1 MDLMVFLAIVI
12 FVTVFSAPLS
22 YVRIAVRAA
31 GTRSRR

>member
-22 YVRIAVRAA
+22 YVRVAVRTD